1 MSVAYVQWIILW
13 QYDLFVIH
21 INLESH
27 PHEPDYSLTKL
38 FAFFKKKLQGKTTV
52 SRLSSFKK

>member
-38 FAFFKKKLQGKTTV
+38 FAFFKKKTA
-52 SRLSSFKK
+52 REDYCE